1 MENKAAEERF
11 IRADGLYRQGEYAA
25 SLAVLDELDQA
36 FPNQRRI
43 LFPRARCLAK
53 LGRRDEAL
61 ALCDR
66 LIEEHGY
73 DKARALRDR
82 LLGAEMAEI
91 MTTPGLFDTPARGT
105 PPGGEEP
112 AESGGDGDIH
122 SDYLPGKET
131 KLLFGIRPVRLALLL
146 LIIAAVYFGWMP
158 LWLGAGAVGG
168 YFVIKWLLRRA
179 LYRLFSAPF
188 KMKAAALHG
197 AEAEVHSVAAAE
209 APERGGEED
218 DDDEAVV
225 AAAPLRWLWLD
236 VTITPAPPKGPFA
249 HWEPGELAVA
259 DSGARIKSLDDL
271 DGACQVHDVM
281 VVGEDG
287 AAQPWEGEKYAGPVR
302 LRLRVGLNPAWR
314 EGKFV
319 YYTES
324 FGRID
329 LTAA

>member
-1 MENKAAEERF
+1 MDNKAAEERF

-36 FPNQRRI
+36 FPNQHRV

-61 ALCDR
+61 ALCER
-66 LIEEHGY
+66 LIIDHGY

-91 MTTPGLFDTPARGT
+91 MTTPGLFDTPAGGA
-105 PPGGEEP
+105 PPGPEEGRRP
-112 AESGGDGDIH
+112 IDQGGDVEYSLASVDE
-122 SDYLPGKET
+122 SKQ
-131 KLLFGIRPVRLALLL
+131 LFGIRPVRLALLL
-146 LIIAAVYFGWMP
+146 LIVAAVYFGWIP
-158 LWLGAGAVGG
+158 LWLGAGAVGA
-168 YFVIKWLLRRA
+168 YFAIKWLLRRA
-179 LYRLFSAPF
+179 LYRLFTAPF

-197 AEAEVHSVAAAE
+197 ATVDVHSVTAAE
-209 APERGGEED
+209 APQPGA
-218 DDDEAVV
+218 DDEDGEAVDP
-225 AAAPLRWLWLD
+225 AAPMRWLSID
-236 VTITPAPPKGPFA
+236 VTITPAPPKGPFT
-249 HWEPGELAVA
+249 HWEPGELAVVDA
-259 DSGARIKSLDDL
+259 GARITSLDDL
-271 DGACQVHDVM
+271 DGACQVHDVS
-281 VVGEDG
+281 VVGGDG
-287 AAQPWEGEKYAGPVR
+287 TAQPWEGEKYAGPLR

-329 LTAA
+329 LTTP